1 MKSTRRRIR
10 RALTTSIATIAALVG
25 GSLIPQL
32 AATASAATCTVYYVS
47 SSSGSDS
54 NSGCSSSAPWASLT
68 NVNATTF
75 AAGAEILFQDG
86 GSWTGTLHP
95 LGSGT
100 SGSPIVVSSYGSG
113 NAPIIAGGGAT
124 NAVYLDDQQYITIE
138 NLEIT
143 NTTTSATERSGIK
156 VENDTSGIL
165 DGIAIE
171 NNYIHNVL
179 GYWSTSENVQPTN
192 SSAIAFDLSDTYA
205 TNGWNGVTITGNTL
219 TNDDAGGIYL
229 GSLNGTGH
237 DIYTSNVV
245 IENNT
250 LTNMGG
256 NDVVCIYCASP
267 TVAYNVATDNGYRY
281 SGAGFWMA
289 LNTGGVWENNDIS
302 DQWRELWD
310 GEAFDID
317 HDNSGVTLQYNYTHD
332 NPFGQMEFCCSSTFG
347 ATNSVIRYN
356 ISQNDGSNNAVWSTI
371 NGVTS
376 SGTTYFYN
384 NTVYM
389 GPDDNGAVTEGA
401 ENSTVDFDNNI
412 IDNQGSAGGY
422 SDGGT
427 WSHND
432 FYGTHA
438 STQPTDAN
446 KITTNPLLVSP
457 GGGGST
463 LASAAAYELQPSSP
477 AIGAGE
483 LISSNGGE
491 DFFGNTVSSTAVP
504 NIGAYNGSGVTPSA
518 TESGAFWPLS
528 EGTGSVAYDQT
539 NDHNTMTLG
548 AGASWTTGDTE
559 SYALALTGGS
569 TSYAYSSAPAI
580 NTASSYTVSAW
591 VKLASVSGTQ
601 TFASIDGST
610 ISPFYLQLTGGD
622 FAFTLRSSDSTSS
635 TATVVNSGVAAS
647 TGTWYQV
654 TGVYNAS
661 SSTASVYVNG
671 VLKASSS
678 FSSPWAGTG
687 DSTIGRAKWNGANVD
702 FTDGDIGDVRM
713 YNKVLTSQD
722 ILALGTGAA
731 AYFPFDEGT
740 GTSASNLIENTAPAD
755 FTGDAAWAGSGD
767 SSTNSV
773 ALDGTTG
780 TTAFSPSAVI
790 NTASSYA
797 VSVWVKFASLS
808 SSANNTFV
816 SLDGTGYD
824 TSGNISPFYLQA
836 ASGKLTLV
844 ERSSNSTSSTAY
856 TITGPTLSTGTWYN
870 VIAEYNAS
878 TDLAYLY
885 LNGTLE
891 GSVSFSSPWAGGST
905 QFGNAVYNGGQV
917 DQTSGDLDDAVFYNR
932 VLTSTE
938 ISELAAS

>member
-1 MKSTRRRIR
+1 
-10 RALTTSIATIAALVG
+10 
-25 GSLIPQL
+25 
-32 AATASAATCTVYYVS
+32 
-47 SSSGSDS
+47 
-54 NSGCSSSAPWASLT
+54 
-68 NVNATTF
+68 
-75 AAGAEILFQDG
+75 
-86 GSWTGTLHP
+86 
-95 LGSGT
+95 
-100 SGSPIVVSSYGSG
+100 
-113 NAPIIAGGGAT
+113 
-124 NAVYLDDQQYITIE
+124 
-138 NLEIT
+138 
-143 NTTTSATERSGIK
+143 
-156 VENDTSGIL
+156 
-165 DGIAIE
+165 
-171 NNYIHNVL
+171 
-179 GYWSTSENVQPTN
+179 VQPTN

-229 GSLNGTGH
+229 GSLKGTGH

-267 TVAYNVATDNGYRY
+267 VVEYNVATDNGYRY

-289 LNTGGVWENNDIS
+289 LNTGGTWAYNDIS

-317 HDNSGVTLQYNYTHD
+317 HDNNGVVLEYNYTHD
-332 NPFGQMEFCCSSTFG
+332 NPFGSMEFCCSSTFG
-347 ATNSVIRYN
+347 GENSVIRDN
-356 ISQNDGSNNAVWSTI
+356 ISQNDGAMNAVWSTI
-371 NGVTS
+371 NGTTS
-376 SGTTYFYN
+376 AGTTYFYN

-401 ENSTVDFDNNI
+401 ENASNVYFDNNI
-412 IDNQGSAGGY
+412 IDNQGAGGSY
-422 SDGGT
+422 SDNGS
-427 WSHND
+427 WSHNL
-432 FYGTHA
+432 FYGNHA
-438 STQPTDAN
+438 SDEPTDAN
-446 KITTNPLLVSP
+446 KVTTNPLFVSP

-463 LASAAAYELQPSSP
+463 LASAAAYEVQPSSP
-477 AIGAGE
+477 AIGAGV
-483 LISSNGGE
+483 LMSGNGGL
-491 DFFGNTVSSTAVP
+491 DYFGNTVSSTAAP

-518 TESGAFWPLS
+518 TESGGFWPLS

-559 SYALALTGGS
+559 TYSLALTGGS
-569 TSYAYSSAPAI
+569 TSYAYSTAPAI

-591 VKLASVSGTQ
+591 VKLASVSGNQ

-610 ISPFYLQLTGGD
+610 ISPFYLQLTGGKL
-622 FAFTLRSSDSTSS
+622 AFTLRSSDSTSS
-635 TATVVNSGVAAS
+635 TATIVSATSSAS

-661 SSTASVYVNG
+661 TDVASLYVNG
-671 VLKASSS
+671 VLQNTAT
-678 FSSPWAGTG
+678 FSSPWAATG

-702 FTDGDIGDVRM
+702 FTNGDIGDVRM
-713 YNKVLTSQD
+713 YNKVLTAQD
-722 ILALGTGAA
+722 ALALGTGAA

-740 GTSASNLIENTAPAD
+740 GTSAYNLIQNTAPAD
-755 FTGDAAWAGSGD
+755 FTADAAWAGSGN

-780 TTAFSPSAVI
+780 TTATVPAAVF
-790 NTASSYA
+790 NTGGSYA
-797 VSVWVKFASLS
+797 VSVWVKFTSLS
-808 SSANNTFV
+808 SSSNNTFV
-816 SLDGTGYD
+816 SMDGTGYN
-824 TSGNISPFYLQA
+824 TTGNISPFYLQS

-844 ERSSNSTSSTAY
+844 ERSSNSTSSTAS
-856 TITGPTLSTGTWYN
+856 TITGPTLSAGTWYN

-891 GSVSFSSPWAGGST
+891 GSVSFSSPWAACST
-905 QFGNAVYNGGQV
+905 QFGDAMWSGGQV

>member
-10 RALTTSIATIAALVG
+10 RTLITALTTTAALLG
-25 GSLIPQL
+25 GMVPQL

-124 NAVYLDDQQYITIE
+124 NAVYLDDQQYVTIE

-143 NTTTSATERSGIK
+143 NTASSATERSGVK

-165 DGIAIE
+165 DGISIE

-192 SSAIAFDLSDTYA
+192 SSAISFDLSDTYA

-229 GSLNGTGH
+229 GSLDGEGH

-267 TVAYNVATDNGYRY
+267 VVAYNVATDNGYRY

-317 HDNSGVTLQYNYTHD
+317 HDNNGVVLQYNYTHD
-332 NPFGQMEFCCSSTFG
+332 NPFGSMEFCCSSTFG
-347 ATNSVIRYN
+347 AENSVIRYN
-356 ISQNDGSNNAVWSTI
+356 ISQNDGAMNAVWSTI

-376 SGTTYFYN
+376 AGTTNFYN

-401 ENSTVDFDNNI
+401 KNSTVNFDNNI
-412 IDNQGSAGGY
+412 IDNQGSAGSY
-422 SDGGT
+422 ADTGT
-427 WSHND
+427 WSHNN
-432 FYGTHA
+432 FYGHHD
-438 STQPTDAN
+438 STQPTDSSA
-446 KITTNPLLVSP
+446 ITTNPLLVSP
-457 GGGGST
+457 GGGGAT
-463 LASAAAYELQPSSP
+463 MASAAAYELQPGSP
-477 AIGAGE
+477 DLGTGE
-483 LISSNGGE
+483 VISSNGGE
-491 DFFGNTVSSTAVP
+491 DFFGNSVSSTAAP
-504 NIGAYNGSGVTPSA
+504 NIGAYNGSSVTPTASE
-518 TESGAFWPLS
+518 TGGFWPLS
-528 EGTGSVAYDQT
+528 EGSGTSAYDQT

-559 SYALALTGGS
+559 SYSLALTGGS
-569 TSYAYSSAPAI
+569 TSYAQSTAPAI

-591 VKLASVSGTQ
+591 VKLASVSGNQ

-635 TATVVNSGVAAS
+635 TATVVSSGVAAT

-661 SSTASVYVNG
+661 TSTASVYVDG
-671 VLKASSS
+671 VLKASSA
-678 FSSPWAGTG
+678 FSSGWAATG

-713 YNKVLTSQD
+713 YNKVLTSED

-740 GTSASNLIENTAPAD
+740 GTAAYNLIQNSAPAD
-755 FTGDAAWAGSGD
+755 FTGDAAWAGSGKG
-767 SSTNSV
+767 STNSV
-773 ALDGTTG
+773 AVDGTTG
-780 TTAFSPSAVI
+780 TTAFSPSAAI
-790 NTASSYA
+790 NTAGSYA

-808 SSANNTFV
+808 GSSNNTFV
-816 SLDGTGYD
+816 SLDGSGYN
-824 TSGNISPFYLQA
+824 SSSNISPFYLQA
-836 ASGKLTLV
+836 ASGKLTFV
-844 ERSSNSTSSTAY
+844 ERSSNSTSSTA
-856 TITGPTLSTGTWYN
+856 TAITGPTLSTGTWYN

-878 TDLAYLY
+878 TDTAYLY

-891 GSVSFSSPWAGGST
+891 GSMSFSSPWAGGST
-905 QFGNAVYNGGQV
+905 QFGNAVYNGAQV
-917 DQTSGDLDDAVFYNR
+917 DQTSGDIDDAVFYNR

-938 ISELAAS
+938 ISELAAG

>member
-1 MKSTRRRIR
+1 MKSTRRPIR
-10 RALTTSIATIAALVG
+10 RALITSLATVAALLCG
-25 GSLIPQL
+25 LLPQFI
-32 AATASAATCTVYYVS
+32 ASASATTCTVYYVS

-68 NVNATTF
+68 NVNDTTF

-100 SGSPIVVSSYGSG
+100 SGSPIVVSNYGSG

-143 NTTTSATERSGIK
+143 NTASSATERSGIE

-165 DGIAIE
+165 DGITIE
-171 NNYIHNVL
+171 DNYIHNVL
-179 GYWSTSENVQPTN
+179 GYWSTAENVQPTN
-192 SSAIAFDLSDTYA
+192 SSAIAFNLSDTYA
-205 TNGWNGVTITGNTL
+205 TNGWNGVLIEGNTL

-229 GSLNGTGH
+229 GSLAGEGH

-245 IENNT
+245 IEDNT

-256 NDVVCIYCASP
+256 NDVVCIYCDAP
-267 TVAYNVATDNGYRY
+267 VVQYNVATDNGYRY

-289 LNTGGVWENNDIS
+289 LNTDGVWQNNDIS

-317 HDNSGVTLQYNYTHD
+317 HDNNGVTLQYNYTHD
-332 NPFGQMEFCCSSTFG
+332 NPFGSMEFCCSNSFG
-347 ATNSVIRYN
+347 AENSVIRYN
-356 ISQNDGSNNAVWSTI
+356 ISQNDGAMDAVWATI
-371 NGVTS
+371 NGATS
-376 SGTTYFYN
+376 SGSTYFYN
-384 NTVYM
+384 NTVYL
-389 GPDDNGAVTEGA
+389 GPDDNGAVTEG
-401 ENSTVDFDNNI
+401 TVNASNVYFDNNI
-412 IDNQGSAGGY
+412 IDNQGSGGAY
-422 SDGGT
+422 TDDGT
-427 WSHND
+427 WSHNL

-438 STQPTDAN
+438 SSQPTDAN
-446 KITTNPLLVSP
+446 EVTTNPLFVSP

-463 LASAAAYELQPSSP
+463 LASAAAYELQPGSP

-483 LISSNGGE
+483 VISSNGGE
-491 DFFGNTVSSTAVP
+491 DFFGNTVSATAAP
-504 NIGAYNGSGVTPSA
+504 NIGAYNGSGVTPTA
-518 TESGAFWPLS
+518 AESGAFWPLS

-580 NTASSYTVSAW
+580 NTDESYTVSAW
-591 VKLASVSGTQ
+591 VKLASTSGNQ
-601 TFASIDGST
+601 TFASIDGSN

-635 TATVVNSGVAAS
+635 TATEVTGLAPS

-661 SSTASVYVNG
+661 TDVASLYVDG
-671 VLKASSS
+671 VLQNTAT
-678 FSSPWAGTG
+678 FSSPWAATG

-702 FTDGDIGDVRM
+702 FVDGDIGDVRM
-713 YNKVLTSQD
+713 YNKVLTPQD
-722 ILALGTGAA
+722 ALALGTGAA

-740 GTSASNLIENTAPAD
+740 GTGAYNLIQNSAPAD

-773 ALDGTTG
+773 ALDGTLG
-780 TTAFSPSAVI
+780 TTAFAPAAAI
-790 NTASSYA
+790 NTAGSYA
-797 VSVWVKFASLS
+797 VSVWVKFSAIS
-808 SSANNTFV
+808 SSANNTFI
-816 SLDGTGYD
+816 SLDTG
-824 TSGNISPFYLQA
+824 NVSPFYLQLA
-836 ASGKLTLV
+836 DGDFTLV
-844 ERSSNSTSSTAY
+844 LRGSDSTSSTDTA
-856 TITGPTLSTGTWYN
+856 ISGPAASTGTWYN

-878 TDLAYLY
+878 TDEAYLY
-885 LNGTLE
+885 VNGTLK
-891 GSVSFSSPWAGGST
+891 GSTSFSTPWASASTT
-905 QFGNAVYNGGQV
+905 QFGDAMWDGAQV
-917 DQTSGDLDDAVFYNR
+917 DQTSGDIDDAGFYNR